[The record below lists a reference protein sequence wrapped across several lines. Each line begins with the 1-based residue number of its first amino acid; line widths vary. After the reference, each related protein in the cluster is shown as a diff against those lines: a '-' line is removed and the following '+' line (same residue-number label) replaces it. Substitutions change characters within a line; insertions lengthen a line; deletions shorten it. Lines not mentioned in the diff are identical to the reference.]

1 MPQSHQVNLAAS
13 VHEEKSGPENKFE
26 EAVNVNPF
34 TYHLDEMSD
43 GEDDDDE
50 DMDEA
55 EQAYRR
61 ERPVE
66 RNSSFTA
73 ITPNQLAAAI
83 AAAQGSTSGAS
94 ADAGGNGLGGAF
106 GGMLNMGGTPSSSSA
121 SSSRPTPS
129 SPLITQDMFRNAME
143 QALAASGVT
152 GIGASSSSQE
162 RDEAPAPMDLG
173 GSNPAEPDYTEQINR
188 MKEMGIVDE
197 ALARKALK
205 VMNGDLQNA
214 IDLIFSGWAGEED

>member
-1 MPQSHQVNLAAS
+1 MEKAQSA
-13 VHEEKSGPENKFE
+13 
-26 EAVNVNPF
+26 NPF
-34 TYHLDEMSD
+34 AYHLDEMSD
-43 GEDDDDE
+43 AEDE

-83 AAAQGSTSGAS
+83 AAAQGGASGAS
-94 ADAGGNGLGGAF
+94 ADAGNGLGGAF

-129 SPLITQDMFRNAME
+129 SPLITQDMFRSAME
-143 QALAASGVT
+143 QALAASGVS
-152 GIGASSSSQE
+152 GIGASSSSQSS
-162 RDEAPAPMDLG
+162 DQAPAPMDV
-173 GSNPAEPDYTEQINR
+173 GSAAPAEPDYTEQINR

-205 VMNGDLQNA
+205 FMDGDLQNA